1 MKKLP
6 TNPTILLCIINTK
19 LRDFYSSLN
28 LLCDDLDE
36 DKDEI
41 ISILNNFGY
50 VYDRVINQFIKKD

>member
-6 TNPTILLCIINTK
+6 TNPTILLCIVNTK